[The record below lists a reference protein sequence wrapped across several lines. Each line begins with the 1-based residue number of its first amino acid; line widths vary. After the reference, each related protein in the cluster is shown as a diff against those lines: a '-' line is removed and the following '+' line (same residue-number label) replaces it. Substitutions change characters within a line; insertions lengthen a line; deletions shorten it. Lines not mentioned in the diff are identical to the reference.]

1 MQRAG
6 CQVNGV
12 FEMRVIAGT
21 ARGMKLK
28 APKGMQ
34 VRPTADRV
42 KEALFSILG
51 PRIPGAYFIDLYAGS
66 GAIGIEALSRG
77 AKYCIF
83 VENKRTNIALIK
95 ENITKTGLAGKTMVI
110 CADALKTIKSLALE
124 NIKADLLFMDPPY
137 DLIDIGAIVDSALEL
152 NIVSDSGLIVAEHA
166 FSNRQWADKFIS
178 TRQKKYGDTCLSF
191 IPIRNSISAT
201 HGELPPEL

>member
-6 CQVNGV
+6 CQVNGE

-51 PRIPGAYFIDLYAGS
+51 SRIPGACFIDLYAGS

-77 AKYCIF
+77 AEYCIF

-95 ENITKTGLAGKTMVI
+95 ENITKTGLVNKTRVI
-110 CADALKTIKSLALE
+110 CADAIKTMKSLALE

-137 DLIDIGAIVDSALEL
+137 EYINIGTIVDSVLEL
-152 NIVSDSGLIVAEHA
+152 SIVSESGLIVAEHA

-178 TRQKKYGDTCLSF
+178 TRQKKYGDTCLTF
-191 IPIRNSISAT
+191 IPIGNSIRTT
-201 HGELPPEL
+201 HEELHPEL